1 MLFNSLTFIVFF
13 AVVVALYWSIRSWN
27 ARKNLLVT
35 ASYIFYGAW
44 NPPFAALLFST
55 TAMDFWLGRQIATA
69 KNLSSHRAWLIGS
82 VCMNLSMLG
91 FFKYGNFLLE
101 NFQWLIAR
109 IGIIYHP
116 PHLDILLPVGIS
128 FYTFHSLSYT
138 LDIYRGVLQP
148 TRSLRDFVLAVSFFP
163 QLVAGPIVRAGD
175 FLPQLVR
182 PPHLRL
188 GQFLWG
194 LLLMTLGLFEKI
206 VVADT
211 LLSGS
216 ADRIFGYGGPLIAL
230 DSWIGVLAF
239 AGQIFFDFAGYST
252 CAIGA
257 ALCLG
262 FHLKDNFRFPYA
274 AIGFSDFWR
283 RWHISLSTFLRDYV
297 YIPLG
302 GNRVGWTRAAIN
314 LVIVMFLGGL
324 WHGAAWTFVVWGL
337 LHGFYLVI
345 EHASRALIGER
356 AWTDPFAVKLLLGL
370 VTYGAVCL
378 AWVFF
383 RASDFTIATRMLRGM
398 FGGHPHG
405 DAILATREMLQIG
418 IVTFFMMLAHWS
430 LRETNIE
437 TAVTRLPRWIVTTAW
452 ALMACAIILTQGS
465 SNAFIYFQFSAHPS
479 AAAFVLPPTDGSRE
493 RPRRSTAR
501 VRAPDHANSLAR
513 HHCYCCVG
521 RYRRCVCLG
530 ILLPFDWLRTHSG

>member
-1 MLFNSLTFIVFF
+1 MLFNSLTFVVFF
-13 AVVVALYWSIRSWN
+13 TIVVSLYWSIRSWTT
-27 ARKNLLVT
+27 RKNLLFI

-55 TAMDFWLGRQIATA
+55 TAMDFWLGARIARTQGA
-69 KNLSSHRAWLIGS
+69 RARRVWMIAS
-82 VCMNLSMLG
+82 VAMNLSMLG

-101 NFQWLIAR
+101 NFQWLLTR
-109 IGIIYHP
+109 IGVVYQP

-175 FLPQLVR
+175 FLPQLVH
-182 PPHLRL
+182 PPTRRN
-188 GQFLWG
+188 GRFLWG
-194 LLLMTLGLFEKI
+194 LALMTLGLFEKI
-206 VVADT
+206 VLADT
-211 LLSGS
+211 MLSGS
-216 ADRIFGYGGPLIAL
+216 ADRIFGYAGPLIAL
-230 DSWIGVLAF
+230 DSWLGVMAF

-283 RWHISLSTFLRDYV
+283 RWHISLSTFLRDYL

-302 GNRVGWTRAAIN
+302 GNQAAPLRAALN

-337 LHGFYLVI
+337 LHGSYLVI
-345 EHASRALIGER
+345 ERVCRAFFEHQPWAQTGAIR
-356 AWTDPFAVKLLLGL
+356 LLTGIA
-370 VTYGAVCL
+370 TYGAVCL

-383 RASDFTIATRMLRGM
+383 RAPDFTIASRMLGGM
-398 FGGHPHG
+398 FGGHAHG
-405 DAILATREMLQIG
+405 DAILSTREMLQVA
-418 IVTFFMMLAHWS
+418 IVTLGMIGAHWA

-437 TAVTRLPRWIVTTAW
+437 TAVTRLPRWVVTAAW
-452 ALMACAIILTQGS
+452 AVMACAIILTQGN
-465 SNAFIYFQFSAHPS
+465 SNAFIYFQF
-479 AAAFVLPPTDGSRE
+479 
-493 RPRRSTAR
+493 
-501 VRAPDHANSLAR
+501 
-513 HHCYCCVG
+513 
-521 RYRRCVCLG
+521 
-530 ILLPFDWLRTHSG
+530 

>member
-1 MLFNSLTFIVFF
+1 MLFNSLTFVVFF
-13 AVVVALYWSIRSWN
+13 AVVVTAYWSVRSWN
-27 ARKNLLVT
+27 VRKNLLVV

-55 TAMDFWLGRQIATA
+55 TAMDFWLGSRIAKA
-69 KNLSSHRAWLIGS
+69 KGRHSRRMWLVAS

-91 FFKYGNFLLE
+91 FFKYGNFLLQ
-101 NFQWLIAR
+101 NFQWLLAHF
-109 IGIIYHP
+109 GVIYQP

-138 LDIYRGVLQP
+138 LDIYRGVLRP
-148 TRSLRDFVLAVSFFP
+148 TKSLRDFILAVSFFP

-175 FLPQLVR
+175 FLPQLVT
-182 PPHLRL
+182 PPGLRM

-206 VVADT
+206 VLADT
-211 LLSGS
+211 MLSGS
-216 ADRIFGYGGPLIAL
+216 ADRIFSYAGPLVAL
-230 DSWIGVLAF
+230 DSWLGVMAF
-239 AGQIFFDFAGYST
+239 SSQIFFDFAGYSI

-283 RWHISLSTFLRDYV
+283 RWHISLSTFLRDYL

-302 GNRVGWTRAAIN
+302 GNQVRPVRAAIN

-337 LHGFYLVI
+337 LHGYYLVI
-345 EHASRALIGER
+345 ERVIR
-356 AWTDPFAVKLLLGL
+356 VLLEDVPGAENDDSKIL
-370 VTYGAVCL
+370 VCIATTLAVCI

-398 FGGHPHG
+398 FGGHAHG
-405 DAILATREMLQIG
+405 DHILSGREMLQIG
-418 IVTFFMMLAHWS
+418 IVTACMILVHCS
-430 LRETNIE
+430 LRENNIE
-437 TAVTRLPRWIVTTAW
+437 TAVARLPPWVVTAAW
-452 ALMACAIILTQGS
+452 ALMACAIILTQGN
-465 SNAFIYFQFSAHPS
+465 SNAFIYFQF
-479 AAAFVLPPTDGSRE
+479 
-493 RPRRSTAR
+493 
-501 VRAPDHANSLAR
+501 
-513 HHCYCCVG
+513 
-521 RYRRCVCLG
+521 
-530 ILLPFDWLRTHSG
+530 

>member
-1 MLFNSLTFIVFF
+1 MLFNSLTFVVFF
-13 AVVVALYWSIRSWN
+13 AVVVTAYWGIRSWN
-27 ARKNLLVT
+27 PRKNLLLV

-55 TAMDFWLGRQIATA
+55 TAMDFWLGARIARAKGHHARRVWMTA
-69 KNLSSHRAWLIGS
+69 S

-101 NFQWLIAR
+101 NFQWLVAR
-109 IGIIYHP
+109 IGIIYQP

-138 LDIYRGVLQP
+138 LDVYRGVMQP
-148 TRSLRDFVLAVSFFP
+148 TKSLRDFVLAVSFFP

-175 FLPQLVR
+175 FLPQLVA
-182 PPHLRL
+182 PPKPQTGR
-188 GQFLWG
+188 FLWG

-206 VVADT
+206 VLADT
-211 LLSGS
+211 MLAGS
-216 ADRIFGYGGPLIAL
+216 ADRIFGYAGPLIAL
-230 DSWIGVLAF
+230 DSWLGVMAF

-274 AIGFSDFWR
+274 AIGFSDFWS
-283 RWHISLSTFLRDYV
+283 RWHISLSTFLRDYL

-302 GNRVGWTRAAIN
+302 GNRLGLGRAVIN

-337 LHGFYLVI
+337 LHGTYLVI
-345 EHASRALIGER
+345 EHLSRALLREAGWAE
-356 AWTDPFAVKLLLGL
+356 TFPVKLLLGL
-370 VTYGAVCL
+370 ITYVAVCI

-383 RASDFTIATRMLRGM
+383 RSSDFTIAARMLSGM
-398 FGGHPHG
+398 FGGHEHG
-405 DAILATREMLQIG
+405 DAILSTLEMLQIG
-418 IVTFFMMLAHWS
+418 LVTFFMILAHWL
-430 LRETNIE
+430 LRDTSIE
-437 TAVTRLPRWIVTTAW
+437 KAVERLPRWLVTTAW
-452 ALMACAIILTQGS
+452 ALMACAIILTQGN
-465 SNAFIYFQFSAHPS
+465 SNAFIYFQF
-479 AAAFVLPPTDGSRE
+479 
-493 RPRRSTAR
+493 
-501 VRAPDHANSLAR
+501 
-513 HHCYCCVG
+513 
-521 RYRRCVCLG
+521 
-530 ILLPFDWLRTHSG
+530 

>member
-1 MLFNSLTFIVFF
+1 MLFNSLTFVVFF
-13 AVVVALYWSIRSWN
+13 AVVVTAYWSMRSWN
-27 ARKNLLVT
+27 ARKNLLVV
-35 ASYIFYGAW
+35 ASYLFYGAW

-55 TAMDFWLGRQIATA
+55 TAMDFWLGARMARA
-69 KNLSSHRAWLIGS
+69 KGSRRRRLWLIAS

-101 NFQWLIAR
+101 NFQWLLAR
-109 IGIIYHP
+109 IGILYQP

-148 TRSLRDFVLAVSFFP
+148 TKSLRDFVLAVSFFP

-182 PPHLRL
+182 PPGLRM
-188 GQFLWG
+188 GQFFWG
-194 LLLMTLGLFEKI
+194 LILMTLGLFEKI
-206 VVADT
+206 VLADT

-216 ADRIFGYGGPLIAL
+216 ADRIFGYEGPLVAL
-230 DSWIGVLAF
+230 DSWLGVIAF

-283 RWHISLSTFLRDYV
+283 RWHISLSTFLRDYL

-302 GNRVGWTRAAIN
+302 GNQVRPVRAAIN

-337 LHGFYLVI
+337 LHGSYLVL
-345 EHASRALIGER
+345 ERVFRALFENKAWANNRVTR
-356 AWTDPFAVKLLLGL
+356 ALAGVA
-370 VTYGAVCL
+370 TYTAVCI

-383 RASDFTIATRMLRGM
+383 RSSDFTIAMRMLRGM

-405 DAILATREMLQIG
+405 DAILSTREMLQIG
-418 IVTFFMMLAHWS
+418 IVTAGMILAHWS

-437 TAVTRLPRWIVTTAW
+437 TAVTRLPPWVVTATW
-452 ALMACAIILTQGS
+452 ALMACAIILTQGN
-465 SNAFIYFQFSAHPS
+465 SNAFIYFQF
-479 AAAFVLPPTDGSRE
+479 
-493 RPRRSTAR
+493 
-501 VRAPDHANSLAR
+501 
-513 HHCYCCVG
+513 
-521 RYRRCVCLG
+521 
-530 ILLPFDWLRTHSG
+530 

>member
-1 MLFNSLTFIVFF
+1 MLFNSLTFVVFF
-13 AVVVALYWSIRSWN
+13 AVVVTLYWSMRSWN
-27 ARKNLLVT
+27 ARKNVLVV

-55 TAMDFWLGRQIATA
+55 TAMDFWLGARIAKA
-69 KNLSSHRAWLIGS
+69 KGRHSRRVWLVAS

-101 NFQWLIAR
+101 NFQWLMAR

-148 TRSLRDFVLAVSFFP
+148 TKSLRDFVLAVSFFP

-175 FLPQLVR
+175 FLPQLVT
-182 PPHLRL
+182 PPGLRM

-206 VVADT
+206 VLADT
-211 LLSGS
+211 MLSDS
-216 ADRIFGYGGPLIAL
+216 ADRIFSYAGPLIAV
-230 DSWIGVLAF
+230 DSWLGVMAF

-283 RWHISLSTFLRDYV
+283 RWHISLSTFLRDYL

-302 GNRVGWTRAAIN
+302 GNQVRPFRAALN

-324 WHGAAWTFVVWGL
+324 WHGAAWTFVVWGF
-337 LHGFYLVI
+337 LHGSYLVV
-345 EHASRALIGER
+345 ER
-356 AWTDPFAVKLLLGL
+356 IIRVLFEKKTWANNLPTRILAWFA
-370 VTYGAVCL
+370 TYTAVCI

-383 RASDFTIATRMLRGM
+383 RASNFTIATRMLRGM
-398 FGGHPHG
+398 FGGHAHG
-405 DAILATREMLQIG
+405 DAILSTLEMLQIG
-418 IVTFFMMLAHWS
+418 TVTACMIVAHWS
-430 LRETNIE
+430 LRESNIE
-437 TAVTRLPRWIVTTAW
+437 TAVTRLPRLVVTAAW
-452 ALMACAIILTQGS
+452 AFMACAIILTQGN
-465 SNAFIYFQFSAHPS
+465 SNAFIYFQF
-479 AAAFVLPPTDGSRE
+479 
-493 RPRRSTAR
+493 
-501 VRAPDHANSLAR
+501 
-513 HHCYCCVG
+513 
-521 RYRRCVCLG
+521 
-530 ILLPFDWLRTHSG
+530 